1 MSAAQ
6 KAQCPG
12 GAGQSAEETS
22 DAPIIALAEKTGNPS
37 DKDFA
42 TVTAQFALKGHALI
56 RVANGYAAHK
66 WGLFCY
72 LPNWPAVLII
82 LEQIGG
88 SNG

>member
-37 DKDFA
+37 DKEFA
-42 TVTAQFALKGHALI
+42 TIAAQYALKGHALV
-56 RVANGYAAHK
+56 RVANSYAAHK
-66 WGLFCY
+66 WGLVRY
-72 LPNWPAVLII
+72 LPTWADVLDF
-82 LEQIGG
+82 LDQIGG